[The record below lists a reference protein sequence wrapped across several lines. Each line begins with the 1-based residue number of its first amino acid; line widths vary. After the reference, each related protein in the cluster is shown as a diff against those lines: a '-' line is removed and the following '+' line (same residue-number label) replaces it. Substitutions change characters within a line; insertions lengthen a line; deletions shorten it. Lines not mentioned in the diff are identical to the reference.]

1 MPAAPDAATGPAG
14 EDRWGED
21 GRKLLAVAE
30 AMHRRLTRFLEET
43 STGDPVAAFDALA
56 KVVSAYGTRAYM
68 TAQEIRDKARW
79 PDLSEHE
86 RIVARSRERIDRWAA
101 DDPDG
106 PDTEQD
112 APDADPGNDTP
123 DPSCAS
129 RGETAAIGEHQ
140 EQPLPQ
146 QPAGPEAAQK
156 AAFTDPQIRFDFPP
170 FLGDLELTFGPGWEL
185 GSWDTEPEA
194 EGVLELWFAGKPIG
208 WTAPLPDGPWGPGGS
223 IAALH
228 RSDGTAT
235 VITDGYARPQC
246 YPSPELAL
254 DALQRAYTAR
264 TAEAPPRH

>member
-1 MPAAPDAATGPAG
+1 M
-14 EDRWGED
+14 GED

-170 FLGDLELTFGPGWEL
+170 FLGDLELTFGPGWARLL
-185 GSWDTEPEA
+185 GHRTRSRRRPRAVVRRQADRLDRPA
-194 EGVLELWFAGKPIG
+194 PGRPVGPGRLHRRPPPQRRHRHRHHRRLRPAPVLPQPRTRPGRPPARLHRPYRRGPA
-208 WTAPLPDGPWGPGGS
+208 APLTGPLLLP
-223 IAALH
+223 
-228 RSDGTAT
+228 
-235 VITDGYARPQC
+235 
-246 YPSPELAL
+246 
-254 DALQRAYTAR
+254 
-264 TAEAPPRH
+264 